1 MSLSMN
7 SNHSLNWSNVME
19 LMQENLARAHM
30 DARLR
35 EARDRRQAAAIR
47 RARREAK
54 RAQRAAA
61 RGRLVLVRAR

>member
-7 SNHSLNWSNVME
+7 SNDNLNWSNAME

-30 DARLR
+30 EARLR
-35 EARDRRQAAAIR
+35 EARDRGQAAQLK

-61 RGRLVLVRAR
+61 RRQLVLARAR

>member
-7 SNHSLNWSNVME
+7 RNANLNWSNTME

-30 DARLR
+30 EARLR
-35 EARDRRQAAAIR
+35 EARDRHLVAEVR

-54 RAQRAAA
+54 RAQRAAE
-61 RGRLVLVRAR
+61 RGQLVLARAR

>member
-1 MSLSMN
+1 MKHN
-7 SNHSLNWSNVME
+7 DNLNWSNVME

-30 DARLR
+30 EARLR
-35 EARDRRQAAAIR
+35 EARDRRQAAEVR

-61 RGRLVLVRAR
+61 RGQLVLARAR

>member
-7 SNHSLNWSNVME
+7 PNDNLNWSNTME

-30 DARLR
+30 DARLC
-35 EARDRRQAAAIR
+35 EARDRRLAAEMR

-54 RAQRAAA
+54 RAQRDA
-61 RGRLVLVRAR
+61 RGQLVLARAR

>member
-1 MSLSMN
+1 MKHN
-7 SNHSLNWSNVME
+7 DDRNWSNVME

-30 DARLR
+30 EARLR
-35 EARDRRQAAAIR
+35 EARDRRQAAEVR

-61 RGRLVLVRAR
+61 RGQLVLARAR

>member
-1 MSLSMN
+1 MN
-7 SNHSLNWSNVME
+7 RNDNMNWSNVME

-30 DARLR
+30 EARLR
-35 EARDRRQAAAIR
+35 EARDRRQAAEVK

-61 RGRLVLVRAR
+61 RGQLVLARAR